1 MVRKRVVVT
10 GMGCVSPLGHDVQST
25 WQNILDGQSGAGPI
39 TQFDTLGYKTRIA
52 AEVKD
57 FDPTAYFEPRKARRM
72 DRHTQFAFVA
82 AQQALEQANLTT
94 QGQDGHRRGVILG
107 TGIGGIGTMLHQH
120 DRLSARGPRVVSP
133 FTIPMMLPDSAASLL
148 GLEYGL
154 RGPNMAVV
162 TACASGANAIGQ
174 AAETIRRGAADAMVA
189 GGSEAAI
196 VPITLAGFGVMG
208 ALSTHNHEP
217 QAACRPFDL
226 ERDGFLVAEGAAILI
241 LESLEHARAR
251 GARILAEVIG
261 YGSTNDAY
269 HIAAPCEMG
278 SGAAACIR
286 VALRDAGLQPTQID
300 TINAHGTG
308 TRLNDVSE
316 TRAIKD
322 AFGEH
327 AYDIAVC
334 STKSMIGH
342 LLGAA
347 GAIEALFC
355 VKALQEGV
363 IPPTINYHTPD
374 PECDLDYVPNQ
385 ARSAE
390 LRYAM
395 TNSFGFGGH
404 NATLILGQPPED
416 GKAK

>member
-1 MVRKRVVVT
+1 
-10 GMGCVSPLGHDVQST
+10 MGCVSPLGHDVQST
-25 WQNILDGQSGAGPI
+25 WQNILAGRSGAGPI
-39 TQFDTLGYKTRIA
+39 TQFDTRGYKTRIA

-57 FDPTAYFEPRKARRM
+57 FDATDYIEPRKARRM
-72 DRHTQFAFVA
+72 DRYTQFAFVA
-82 AQQALEQANLTT
+82 TQQALEQANLTT
-94 QGQDGHRRGVILG
+94 VGQDGHCRGVVIG
-107 TGIGGIGTMLHQH
+107 TGIGGISTMLYQH
-120 DRLSARGPRVVSP
+120 DKLSARGPRVVSP
-133 FTIPMMLPDSAASLL
+133 FTIPMMLPDSASSRL

-174 AAETIRRGAADAMVA
+174 AAETIRRGAAEVMVA
-189 GGSEAAI
+189 GGAEAAI
-196 VPITLAGFGVMG
+196 IPITLAGFGIMG
-208 ALSTHNHEP
+208 ALTTHNHDP
-217 QAACRPFDL
+217 QAACRPFEL
-226 ERDGFLVAEGAAILI
+226 NRDGFLAAEGAATLI

-251 GARILAEVIG
+251 GARMLAEVVG
-261 YGSTNDAY
+261 YASTNDAY
-269 HIAAPCEMG
+269 HITAPSETG
-278 SGAAACIR
+278 SGAAQCMRI
-286 VALRDAGLQPTQID
+286 ALRDAGLEAKQID

-308 TRLNDVSE
+308 TKLNDVSE

-322 AFGEH
+322 VFGEH
-327 AYDIAVC
+327 AYEIAVC

-355 VKALQEGV
+355 VKALQESV
-363 IPPTINYHTPD
+363 IPPTINYQTPD

-390 LRYAM
+390 LCYAM

-416 GKAK
+416 GMAR